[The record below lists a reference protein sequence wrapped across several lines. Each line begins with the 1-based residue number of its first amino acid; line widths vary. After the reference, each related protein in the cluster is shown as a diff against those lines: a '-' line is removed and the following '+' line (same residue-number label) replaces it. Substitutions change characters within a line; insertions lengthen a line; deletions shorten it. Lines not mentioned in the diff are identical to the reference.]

1 MATMPS
7 WECDPNGEA
16 STLVGGT
23 IRGRVW
29 RRKEKWEAI
38 ISQHGGFL
46 SAGAF
51 RTAEEAQAWCEA
63 RVAERQA
70 KCLEDVV
77 GASSSSRRRSRNRVE
92 NQTDLPSGRRDL
104 FRRHRDL

>member
-1 MATMPS
+1 MTTMPY
-7 WECDPNGEA
+7 WEADPNSEA
-16 STLVGGT
+16 YTLVRDT

-29 RRKEKWEAI
+29 RSKEKWEAI

-46 SAGAF
+46 SAGDF

-70 KCLEDVV
+70 
-77 GASSSSRRRSRNRVE
+77 G
-92 NQTDLPSGRRDL
+92 T
-104 FRRHRDL
+104 